1 PEIAALVIR
10 GPGPVVVALAPDD
23 DPWVTAQDAA
33 DDAARQ
39 QRRPTPAAA
48 PEGTRGPF
56 RVERK
61 RGGTHVPSQHT
72 ALPGSGSG
80 RSVPAAGRGDHQRE
94 PRPRR
99 AEPRPPPRTHRSRSP
114 LPGAGALAADL
125 DLAVARWPRRGAAPP
140 PWAGVGSTGW
150 CARRVRLGCGPSR
163 GPGCALPPRRR
174 RSRVARPSAHCLPMA
189 GP

>member
-1 PEIAALVIR
+1 RDERHRQLPVDGRDARAQGVVALEGARRADLEGAAALRVVPAGAVPEPLPEIAALVIR
-10 GPGPVVVALAPDD
+10 GPGPVVVALPPAD
-23 DPWVTAQDAA
+23 DPWVTAHDAA
-33 DDAARQ
+33 HDAARQ

-99 AEPRPPPRTHRSRSP
+99 AEPRPP
-114 LPGAGALAADL
+114 
-125 DLAVARWPRRGAAPP
+125 
-140 PWAGVGSTGW
+140 
-150 CARRVRLGCGPSR
+150 
-163 GPGCALPPRRR
+163 
-174 RSRVARPSAHCLPMA
+174 
-189 GP
+189 